1 MGTYTPPVLRERG
14 PTRAVLALAL
24 VMIAA
29 TLSERAAAEPPATSR
44 ELMSQ
49 RMHGYFRGELDL
61 ASVAMGLGAG
71 SGYAGGFLLARA
83 TDASRAAA
91 VPILTVGVAQ
101 IAIGLGLLVRTGP
114 QVRELDS
121 QIAKTPEAY
130 GATEGE
136 RMAEVVSRF
145 AIFRAIEAV
154 LLVGGAGTA
163 ALGAVL
169 QEDLA
174 IGAGLG
180 LGVQAGVVLVLD
192 AFAEARAERYLEH
205 IRQFQVAPT
214 IVPTDA
220 GHQYGVSLGS
230 RF

>member
-1 MGTYTPPVLRERG
+1 MREV
-14 PTRAVLALAL
+14 VLALAL
-24 VMIAA
+24 VMAMTVA
-29 TLSERAAAEPPATSR
+29 ERAAAQSGAPPTQLVTSMGVDR
-44 ELMSQ
+44 ALMSQ
-49 RMHGYFRGELDL
+49 RVHGYFRGELDL

-71 SGYAGGFLLARA
+71 SGYTGGFLLAKA

-91 VPILTVGVAQ
+91 VPILVVGVAQ
-101 IAIGLGLLVRTGP
+101 IAIGLGLLVRTGS
-114 QVRELDS
+114 QVRALDA
-121 QIAKTPEAY
+121 QIESSPGAYAEAE
-130 GATEGE
+130 GA
-136 RMAEVVSRF
+136 RMESVVSRF

-169 QEDLA
+169 EEDLA

-205 IRQFQVAPT
+205 IRQFRVAPT
-214 IVPTDA
+214 IVPTDVGNA
-220 GHQYGVSLGS
+220 YGMSVGS
-230 RF
+230 QF